1 MYILYAF
8 DMSPWVLSSIHIQ
21 RSTVTRVIKDNMVI
35 AVFKAIVDMLVIE
48 AILAITDITIQAIMN
63 QEKTQLTNVVSS
75 RSLKLSPTS

>member
-1 MYILYAF
+1 M
-8 DMSPWVLSSIHIQ
+8 D
-21 RSTVTRVIKDNMVI
+21 I

-63 QEKTQLTNVVSS
+63 LEKTQLTNVVSS